1 MSADDPTSNKGD
13 DAREPQDD
21 NDLDSAAETAV
32 SAIRGFGAALGGW
45 ARRVGKVITEA
56 AAPDVGS
63 EELRASLAEI
73 TNLRLSGRFS
83 SARELSPKAWTSPIS
98 GMAKLPLPSTSNSPD
113 RSSCRKTLIRRRSP
127 AASVYSGVS
136 S

>member
-83 SARELSPKAWTSPIS
+83 SARERVRTILQDRPRDLQALERELEAVQRELSVAQRDSDA
-98 GMAKLPLPSTSNSPD
+98 G
-113 RSSCRKTLIRRRSP
+113 
-127 AASVYSGVS
+127 
-136 S
+136 